1 MIPDIPGQPVGRYAA
16 ELRGKVADLLG
27 RKNPGKFPGA
37 QPVSFASKHIQE
49 LMNENYFC
57 SEKADGVRVLLF
69 SHVQKDTGKP
79 EIFLACTSLPPPI
92 NSHQIDRKN
101 EYYYLPEWT
110 LPTPD
115 LKGFLDNTL
124 LDAELVIDKPK
135 GSSEAGVLWLLLFDC
150 IVYDGKNLCE
160 RTYIKR
166 LVSCKS

>member
-1 MIPDIPGQPVGRYAA
+1 MVPSLVCQQTHSRYIPPGVTEWVHA
-16 ELRGKVADLLG
+16 
-27 RKNPGKFPGA
+27 
-37 QPVSFASKHIQE
+37 E

-124 LDAELVIDKPK
+124 LDA
-135 GSSEAGVLWLLLFDC
+135 GLLLL
-150 IVYDGKNLCE
+150 VHTDGIY
-160 RTYIKR
+160 RTGYR
-166 LVSCKS
+166 